1 MIESHDDDAI
11 DANLPPS
18 AEDGVYVHGLFLDAA
33 KWDDNAMVL
42 VDALPAEM
50 NPVCKLRHFS
60 SNSMEV

>member
-1 MIESHDDDAI
+1 MQTS
-11 DANLPPS
+11 LPS